1 MLELS
6 TYTEIKF
13 NNVLP
18 GNIFEESFDI
28 FNKSNESIV
37 MKINIVSL
45 NSEFENLDEY
55 VYSIRKNTNYDY
67 NEKFIFLLAPYKN
80 IQFKVALKVPSSSV

>member
-6 TYTEIKF
+6 TWSEIKF

-37 MKINIVSL
+37 LKINTICL
-45 NSEFENLDEY
+45 NQEFETLDEY
-55 VYSIRKNTNYDY
+55 VYSIRKNNNYDY
-67 NEKFIFLLAPYKN
+67 NEKIHFPLSTFQKHLI
-80 IQFKVALKVPSSSV
+80 

>member
-6 TYTEIKF
+6 TWSEIKF

-37 MKINIVSL
+37 LKINIMCL
-45 NSEFENLDEY
+45 NQEFETLDEY
-55 VYSIRKNTNYDY
+55 VYSIRKNNNYDY

-80 IQFKVALKVPSSSV
+80 I

>member
-6 TYTEIKF
+6 NWAEIKF

-18 GNIFEESFDI
+18 GNIFEESFDT

-37 MKINIVSL
+37 LKINTICL
-45 NSEFENLDEY
+45 NQEFETLDEY
-55 VYSIRKNTNYDY
+55 VYSIRKYNNYDY

-80 IQFKVALKVPSSSV
+80 I

>member
-6 TYTEIKF
+6 NWAEIKF
-13 NNVLP
+13 NYVLP

-28 FNKSNESIV
+28 FNKSNESIFL
-37 MKINIVSL
+37 KINTMCL
-45 NSEFENLDEY
+45 NQEFETLDEY
-55 VYSIRKNTNYDY
+55 VYSIRKYNNYDY

-80 IQFKVALKVPSSSV
+80 I

>member
-6 TYTEIKF
+6 TWSEIKF

-28 FNKSNESIV
+28 FNKSNESIFL
-37 MKINIVSL
+37 KINTMCL
-45 NSEFENLDEY
+45 NQEFETLDEY
-55 VYSIRKNTNYDY
+55 VYSIRKNNNYDY
-67 NEKFIFLLAPYKN
+67 NEKFIFLLAPHKN
-80 IQFKVALKVPSSSV
+80 I

>member
-6 TYTEIKF
+6 TWSEIKF

-28 FNKSNESIV
+28 FNISNESIV
-37 MKINIVSL
+37 LKINTMCL
-45 NSEFENLDEY
+45 NQEFETLDEY
-55 VYSIRKNTNYDY
+55 VYSIRKYNNYDY

-80 IQFKVALKVPSSSV
+80 I

>member
-6 TYTEIKF
+6 TWSEIKF

-37 MKINIVSL
+37 LKINTMCL
-45 NSEFENLDEY
+45 NQEFETLDEY
-55 VYSIRKNTNYDY
+55 VYSIRKNNNYDY

-80 IQFKVALKVPSSSV
+80 I

>member
-6 TYTEIKF
+6 TWSEIKF

-28 FNKSNESIV
+28 FNKSKESIV
-37 MKINIVSL
+37 LKINTICL
-45 NSEFENLDEY
+45 NQEFETLDEY
-55 VYSIRKNTNYDY
+55 VYSIRKNNNYDY

-80 IQFKVALKVPSSSV
+80 I

>member
-6 TYTEIKF
+6 TWSEIKF

-37 MKINIVSL
+37 LKINTICL
-45 NSEFENLDEY
+45 NQEFETLDEY
-55 VYSIRKNTNYDY
+55 VYSIRKNNNYDY

-80 IQFKVALKVPSSSV
+80 I

>member
-6 TYTEIKF
+6 TWSEIKF

-37 MKINIVSL
+37 LKINTICL
-45 NSEFENLDEY
+45 NQEFETLDEY
-55 VYSIRKNTNYDY
+55 VYSIRKNN
-67 NEKFIFLLAPYKN
+67 N
-80 IQFKVALKVPSSSV
+80 